1 MSKPTLT
8 VEIEVDENSNLQP
21 FFTLDDATAG
31 VLDNTEFPLGGLTF
45 FDVSQYVAGV
55 SVSRG
60 ISRELERFTA
70 GQASV
75 ALKNDTRLFDPLN
88 TASPYAEQL
97 LPHRQLRIQA
107 NGTPVYLGIVADW
120 NFQYDLTGNN
130 LSIANCVDKFRLL
143 SQQYIE
149 EQYFPE
155 ELPGARTTR
164 VLDLNTV
171 NWSSSERDIDSGH
184 VLLAAGTVAAMTN
197 VLDYLNIVA
206 TTEDGNFFIGSD
218 GYATLQDGLT
228 GPSSVNIVT
237 FSSEGDGVPFTDIDV
252 VYGSE
257 LLYNRIEVTSA
268 PLQVQVTAEDLDSQ
282 DLYGITTLTKDN
294 LLQANVEDI
303 TSLAVGLLNRYNEP
317 EYRFER
323 IGVDITELA
332 GTTQTKLLNID
343 LTDAANIKFQPNN
356 VGDVINKYAQIIG
369 IKHNIDSK
377 RHRMEFNFR
386 TLDYAP
392 FVLDDPVFG
401 VLGGTLNQYLGASEE
416 TYEDNTTS
424 YDATIPYTGTIP
436 NSGIG
441 YDANIEYDGS
451 VVSGNRLG

>member
-1 MSKPTLT
+1 VSKPTLT

-21 FFTLDDATAG
+21 FFTLDDAVSG
-31 VLDNTEFPLGGLTF
+31 LLDGAIGLGGLTF

-55 SVSRG
+55 SVTRG

-75 ALKNDTRLFDPLN
+75 ALTNDTRLFDPLN

-130 LSIANCVDKFRLL
+130 LSVANCVDKFRLL

-149 EQYFPE
+149 QQFFPQ
-155 ELPGARTTR
+155 ELPGPRMTR
-164 VLDLNTV
+164 VLDLPEV
-171 NWSSSERDIDSGH
+171 GWSATERDIDAGH
-184 VLLAAGTVAAMTN
+184 VSLAGGTVAADTN

-206 TTEDGNFFIGSD
+206 TTEDGNFFIGAD
-218 GYATLQDGLT
+218 GYANLQDGLT
-228 GPSSVNIVT
+228 GPSSLNIVT
-237 FSSEGDGVPFTDIDV
+237 FTSEGDGVPFTDIDV

-257 LLYNRIEVTSA
+257 LLFNRIEVTSE
-268 PLQVQVTAEDLDSQ
+268 PLAVQVTAEDLDSQ
-282 DLYGITTLTKDN
+282 ALYGITTLTKDN
-294 LLQANVEDI
+294 LLQANLDDV
-303 TSLAVGLLNRYNEP
+303 TSLAVSLLNRYNEP

-332 GTTQTKLLNID
+332 GTVQTKLLNLD
-343 LTDAANIKFQPNN
+343 LTDASFIRFQPNN
-356 VGDVINKYAQIIG
+356 VGDIINKYAQIIG

-377 RHRMEFNFR
+377 RHKMEFNFR
-386 TLDYAP
+386 TLDFAP
-392 FVLDDPVFG
+392 FVLDDLVFG
-401 VLGGTLNQYLGASEE
+401 TLGGPNE
-416 TYEDNTTS
+416 TYDDITVF
-424 YDATIPYTGTIP
+424 YD
-436 NSGIG
+436 
-441 YDANIEYDGS
+441 DANIDYDG
-451 VVSGNRLG
+451 VITSGNKLG

>member
-21 FFTLDDATAG
+21 FFTLDDAVAG
-31 VLDNTEFPLGGLTF
+31 KLDNTEFPLGGLTF

-55 SVSRG
+55 SVTRG

-75 ALKNDTRLFDPLN
+75 ALTNDTRLFDPLN

-130 LSIANCVDKFRLL
+130 LSVANCVDKFRLL

-149 EQYFPE
+149 QQFFPQ
-155 ELPGARTTR
+155 ELPGPRMTR
-164 VLDLNTV
+164 VLDLPEV
-171 NWSSSERDIDSGH
+171 AWSPTERDIDDGH
-184 VLLAAGTVAAMTN
+184 VLLAAGTVVAMTN

-218 GYATLQDGLT
+218 GFATLQDGLT
-228 GPSSVNIVT
+228 GPSSLNIVT
-237 FSSEGDGVPFTDIDV
+237 FSSENDGVPFTDIDV

-257 LLYNRIEVTSA
+257 LLFNRIEVTSE
-268 PLQVQVTAEDLDSQ
+268 PLAVQVTAEDLDSQ
-282 DLYGITTLTKDN
+282 ALYGITTLSKDN
-294 LLQANVEDI
+294 LLQADLADV

-332 GTTQTKLLNID
+332 GTTQTKLLNLD
-343 LTDAANIKFQPNN
+343 LTDSSFIRFQPNN
-356 VGDVINKYAQIIG
+356 VGDIINKYAQIIG
-369 IKHNIDSK
+369 IKHNVDST

-386 TLDYAP
+386 TLDFAP
-392 FVLDDPVFG
+392 FVLDDLVFG
-401 VLGGTLNQYLGASEE
+401 TLGGPNE
-416 TYEDNTTS
+416 TYDDVTVF
-424 YDATIPYTGTIP
+424 YD
-436 NSGIG
+436 
-441 YDANIEYDGS
+441 DANIDYDG
-451 VVSGNRLG
+451 VITSGNKLG

>member
-21 FFTLDDATAG
+21 FFTLDDAVAG
-31 VLDNTEFPLGGLTF
+31 LLDNTDFPLGGLTF

-55 SVSRG
+55 SVTRG

-75 ALKNDTRLFDPLN
+75 ALTNDTRLFDPLN
-88 TASPYAEQL
+88 TASPYSGQL

-130 LSIANCVDKFRLL
+130 LSVANCVDKFRLL
-143 SQQYIE
+143 SQQYIP

-155 ELPGARTTR
+155 ELPGPRMNR
-164 VLDLNTV
+164 VFDLPEV
-171 NWSSSERDIDSGH
+171 GWSATERDIDDGH
-184 VLLAAGTVAAMTN
+184 VYLAAGTVAAMTN

-206 TTEDGNFFIGSD
+206 TTEDGNFFIGAD

-237 FSSEGDGVPFTDIDV
+237 FSSENDGVPFTDIDV

-257 LLYNRIEVTSA
+257 LLFNRIEVTSV
-268 PLQVQVTAEDLDSQ
+268 PLGVQLTAEDLDSQ
-282 DLYGITTLTKDN
+282 TLYGITTLTKDN
-294 LLQANVEDI
+294 LLQANLDDV
-303 TSLAVGLLNRYNEP
+303 TSLAVALLNRYNEP

-332 GTTQTKLLNID
+332 GTTQTSLLNLD
-343 LTDAANIKFQPNN
+343 LTDASYIRFQPNN
-356 VGDVINKYAQIIG
+356 VGDIINKYAQIIG
-369 IKHNIDSK
+369 IKHNVDSK
-377 RHRMEFNFR
+377 RHKMEFNFR

-392 FVLDDPVFG
+392 FVLDDSVFG
-401 VLGGTLNQYLGASEE
+401 TLGGPNE
-416 TYEDNTTS
+416 TYDDSTVF
-424 YDATIPYTGTIP
+424 YD
-436 NSGIG
+436 
-441 YDANIEYDGS
+441 DANIDYDG
-451 VVSGNRLG
+451 VITSGNKLG

>member
-1 MSKPTLT
+1 VSKPTLT

-21 FFTLDDATAG
+21 FFTLDDAVAG
-31 VLDNTEFPLGGLTF
+31 KLDNTDFPLGGLTF

-55 SVSRG
+55 SVTRG

-75 ALKNDTRLFDPLN
+75 ALTNDTRLFDPLN

-130 LSIANCVDKFRLL
+130 LSVANCVDKFRLL

-149 EQYFPE
+149 QQFFPQ
-155 ELPGARTTR
+155 ELPGPRMTR
-164 VLDLNTV
+164 VLDLPEV
-171 NWSSSERDIDSGH
+171 GWSATERDIDAGH
-184 VLLAAGTVAAMTN
+184 VSLAGGTVAADTN

-206 TTEDGNFFIGSD
+206 TTEDGNFFIGAD
-218 GYATLQDGLT
+218 GYANLQDGLT
-228 GPSSVNIVT
+228 GPSSLNIVT
-237 FSSEGDGVPFTDIDV
+237 FTSEGDGVPFTDIDV

-257 LLYNRIEVTSA
+257 LLFNRIEVTSE
-268 PLQVQVTAEDLDSQ
+268 PLAVQVTAEDLDSQ
-282 DLYGITTLTKDN
+282 ALYGITTLTKDN
-294 LLQANVEDI
+294 LLQANLDDV
-303 TSLAVGLLNRYNEP
+303 TSLAVSLLNRYNEP

-332 GTTQTKLLNID
+332 GTVQTKLLNLD
-343 LTDAANIKFQPNN
+343 LTDASFIRFQPNN
-356 VGDVINKYAQIIG
+356 VGDIINKYAQIIG

-377 RHRMEFNFR
+377 RHKMEFNFR
-386 TLDYAP
+386 TLDFAP
-392 FVLDDPVFG
+392 FVLDDLVFG
-401 VLGGTLNQYLGASEE
+401 TLGGPNE
-416 TYEDNTTS
+416 TYDDITVF
-424 YDATIPYTGTIP
+424 YD
-436 NSGIG
+436 
-441 YDANIEYDGS
+441 DANIDYDG
-451 VVSGNRLG
+451 VITSGNKLG